1 MILIFSIST
10 DSTTTE
16 VVDWLKAFDPN
27 ISIVRINNDL
37 QDVKFKQMI
46 YTHNEKSLWVQTSQG
61 ELIDLFKAKVVWYRK
76 GGCMFRN
83 TFTNGND
90 TAFPFS
96 RFPLRNPS
104 GPKRTVQTTED
115 GQNTTS
121 GAIRHPIRLHRSDP
135 ENSILRSPAGKQ
147 TAACDEPTGT

>member
-1 MILIFSIST
+1 MKFTAKSGEN
-10 DSTTTE
+10 DSYFQHFYTE

-83 TFTNGND
+83 TGI
-90 TAFPFS
+90 
-96 RFPLRNPS
+96 
-104 GPKRTVQTTED
+104 E
-115 GQNTTS
+115 
-121 GAIRHPIRLHRSDP
+121 
-135 ENSILRSPAGKQ
+135 
-147 TAACDEPTGT
+147 

>member
-46 YTHNEKSLWVQTSQG
+46 YTHNLLD
-61 ELIDLFKAKVVWYRK
+61 EL
-76 GGCMFRN
+76 N
-83 TFTNGND
+83 
-90 TAFPFS
+90 
-96 RFPLRNPS
+96 
-104 GPKRTVQTTED
+104 
-115 GQNTTS
+115 
-121 GAIRHPIRLHRSDP
+121 
-135 ENSILRSPAGKQ
+135 
-147 TAACDEPTGT
+147 

>member
-61 ELIDLFKAKVVWYRK
+61 ELIDLFKAKVDVCFEIHLQMGMIQLFLLDMLNIIYIKKCQR
-76 GGCMFRN
+76 
-83 TFTNGND
+83 
-90 TAFPFS
+90 
-96 RFPLRNPS
+96 
-104 GPKRTVQTTED
+104 
-115 GQNTTS
+115 
-121 GAIRHPIRLHRSDP
+121 
-135 ENSILRSPAGKQ
+135 
-147 TAACDEPTGT
+147 

>member
-90 TAFPFS
+90 TA
-96 RFPLRNPS
+96 LW
-104 GPKRTVQTTED
+104 
-115 GQNTTS
+115 
-121 GAIRHPIRLHRSDP
+121 HDP
-135 ENSILRSPAGKQ
+135 EAHAALSSIL
-147 TAACDEPTGT
+147 

>member
-46 YTHNEKSLWVQTSQG
+46 YTHNEKSLHIV
-61 ELIDLFKAKVVWYRK
+61 I
-76 GGCMFRN
+76 N
-83 TFTNGND
+83 FTAN
-90 TAFPFS
+90 
-96 RFPLRNPS
+96 
-104 GPKRTVQTTED
+104 
-115 GQNTTS
+115 
-121 GAIRHPIRLHRSDP
+121 
-135 ENSILRSPAGKQ
+135 
-147 TAACDEPTGT
+147 